1 MKSLRGNKKLQGK
14 ISNNVKCAP
23 KFKRHEILQFNKI
36 GRSLFYYRALGPHQ
50 NSSANLNDSTFFP
63 LKGLDRF
70 MAGCNDIRLGGSWL
84 FKHEEL
90 NYYAR
95 HQ

>member
-1 MKSLRGNKKLQGK
+1 MKSPRGNPNLQGK

-50 NSSANLNDSTFFP
+50 NSSANLNGLNFFSP
-63 LKGLDRF
+63 LRVWIDLWLVVMILDLVG
-70 MAGCNDIRLGGSWL
+70 AGS
-84 FKHEEL
+84 L
-90 NYYAR
+90 NMKS
-95 HQ
+95 